1 MGTVAHDYNLNI
13 WGSEIGKWEVQ
24 GHPQPYSKFEAKMS
38 FMRSHFKKKSK
49 QTKVVEEKRR
59 GREQKERNPWLTRS
73 QDLYF
78 KRAWRW
84 MLYRE
89 DIKNLDRPSQ
99 MSSFKSYSLCPI
111 ISTCVCASENLSILN
126 VTLYHQLLIQ
136 KPQCYIKVWLNKFVM
151 FFSC

>member
-1 MGTVAHDYNLNI
+1 MLEIKKFYYQMGTVAHDYNLNI

-84 MLYRE
+84 IPGRKECYTERTLRIWT
-89 DIKNLDRPSQ
+89 DLLRCPHLNHTLFVQ
-99 MSSFKSYSLCPI
+99 SFLHVSVLQRI
-111 ISTCVCASENLSILN
+111 
-126 VTLYHQLLIQ
+126 
-136 KPQCYIKVWLNKFVM
+136 
-151 FFSC
+151 